1 MRRRVDVT
9 AGGGW
14 WTSGETPL
22 PLWRLVGKWFQARL
36 DQSVSYY
43 VPGEERAHRVAD
55 LFASIAKR
63 YDLINDV
70 QSLGLHRWW
79 KRKVIGLT
87 GAQAGQRAL
96 DVCCGTGD
104 LTLALA
110 ERRCETIGIDF
121 SQPML
126 DVARR
131 RGDAIPIEHR
141 PQFLHGDALH
151 LPFPDAEFDV
161 ITVAYGLRNL
171 ADVDRG
177 LRELLRVLRPGGR
190 LVILEF
196 GKPSW
201 SVLRSLWFG
210 YLRLALPMFGWV
222 FVGNARA
229 YAYIWESLIH
239 YPGQM
244 DIQRRLV
251 QLGATEGQLMHL
263 MGGMMSLHVVLKG
276 SAESV

>member
-1 MRRRVDVT
+1 M
-9 AGGGW
+9 
-14 WTSGETPL
+14 
-22 PLWRLVGKWFQARL
+22 
-36 DQSVSYY
+36 SYY
-43 VPGEERAHRVAD
+43 VPGEERARRVAD

-87 GAQAGQRAL
+87 AAQAGKRAL

-110 ERRCETIGIDF
+110 ERGCDAVGIDF

-126 DVARR
+126 EVARR
-131 RGDAIPIEHR
+131 RGEAVPRPHR

-161 ITVAYGLRNL
+161 ITIAYGLRNL

-177 LRELLRVLRPGGR
+177 LCELLRVLRPTGR

-201 SVLRSLWFG
+201 PVLRWLWFG
-210 YLRLALPMFGWV
+210 YLRLALPVFGWL

-239 YPGQM
+239 YPGQVE
-244 DIQRRLV
+244 IRRRLV
-251 QLGATEGQLMHL
+251 ELGATEGQLINL
-263 MGGMMSLHVVLKG
+263 MGGMMSLHVVQKGVAESG
-276 SAESV
+276 SAAGFTPRHLIETPA

>member
-1 MRRRVDVT
+1 MRN
-9 AGGGW
+9 
-14 WTSGETPL
+14 
-22 PLWRLVGKWFQARL
+22 WFHARL
-36 DQSVSYY
+36 AGSVSYY
-43 VPGEERAHRVAD
+43 VPGEERARRVAD

-87 GAQAGQRAL
+87 AAKPGQRVL

-110 ERRCETIGIDF
+110 ERGCETVGIDF

-126 DVARR
+126 EVARS
-131 RGDAIPIEHR
+131 RGEAVASPLR

-161 ITVAYGLRNL
+161 ITIAYGLRNL

-177 LRELLRVLRPGGR
+177 LRELLRVLRPAGR

-196 GKPSW
+196 GKPSL
-201 SVLRSLWFG
+201 SVLRWLWFG
-210 YLRLALPMFGWV
+210 YLRLALPVFGWLL
-222 FVGNARA
+222 VGNAQA
-229 YAYIWESLIH
+229 YAYILESLIH
-239 YPGQM
+239 YPGQLE
-244 DIQRRLV
+244 IQRRLIE
-251 QLGATEGQLMHL
+251 LGATEGQLIHL
-263 MGGMMSLHVVLKG
+263 MGGMMSLHVVQKGVAASG
-276 SAESV
+276 SATGFTPRHLVETPA